1 MKIDAEQGYHQ
12 FIKHVIGYDIVLEI
26 CSNQR
31 ANLGRS
37 MMI

>member
-1 MKIDAEQGYHQ
+1 MNIDEEEGYHQ
-12 FIKHVIGYDIVLEI
+12 LIKHVIGYDIVLEI